1 MRTLNLKYC
10 TCGQWLHWTLDEGQT
25 PVGYTK
31 PVVESGNENGLQKL
45 EVMNN
50 EGKDNGH

>member
-10 TCGQWLHWTLDEGQT
+10 TCGQWLRWTLDDGQT

-31 PVVESGNENGLQKL
+31 PVAESKTEKGLH
-45 EVMNN
+45 N
-50 EGKDNGH
+50 EGKDDGQ